1 MGLVAASEDTADHVG
16 DRVEPAGAAVDPAQ
30 RVTQQAVQVGQLH
43 AGDLLDDVE
52 EVTGVELP
60 DLDGLLGDPLGGVDG
75 GAGGLDPVTDVVGGV
90 LGGGN

>member
-1 MGLVAASEDTADHVG
+1 M
-16 DRVEPAGAAVDPAQ
+16 
-30 RVTQQAVQVGQLH
+30 
-43 AGDLLDDVE
+43 
-52 EVTGVELP
+52 ELP